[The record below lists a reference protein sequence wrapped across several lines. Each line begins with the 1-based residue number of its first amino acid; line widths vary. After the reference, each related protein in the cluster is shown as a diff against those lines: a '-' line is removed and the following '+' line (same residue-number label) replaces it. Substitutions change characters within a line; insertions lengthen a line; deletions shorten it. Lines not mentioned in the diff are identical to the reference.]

1 MAFSGA
7 SWEQRSAAAALLQ
20 GSPNRTSLY
29 SFFAFHVSA
38 NAFHT
43 LLGKTVLQIDLANTY
58 QGHNNMGDRAK
69 REDGSTSS
77 QEIMPETAQPTSN
90 WHGAYFAPSSP
101 STAISSSPLLLGFC
115 PAYVKLALQSRKDV
129 VYQAELPISSTS
141 TTHRSSHLQ
150 SALAAR
156 GGSKDSQSE

>member
-1 MAFSGA
+1 MLAGNSVARQRRWAGVSKPYFSA
-7 SWEQRSAAAALLQ
+7 QLLCLSRLCQ
-20 GSPNRTSLY
+20 CLSHLI
-29 SFFAFHVSA
+29 
-38 NAFHT
+38 
-43 LLGKTVLQIDLANTY
+43 GKTELQIDLANTC
-58 QGHNNMGDRAK
+58 QGHNNMGNRAK

-77 QEIMPETAQPTSN
+77 REIMPETAQPTSN

-101 STAISSSPLLLGFC
+101 STAISSSPLLRGFC
-115 PAYVKLALQSRKDV
+115 PAYMKLALQSRKDV

-141 TTHRSSHLQ
+141 TTHRSSRLQ